1 MKWRFY
7 KMDKRKIVL
16 KMDGKYI
23 KVPYSRLGI
32 KQIIQFLEQE
42 ERHLS
47 PSSNRK
53 MEVLSAGV
61 KP

>member
-1 MKWRFY
+1 MSK
-7 KMDKRKIVL
+7 KIIVL
-16 KMDGKYI
+16 KMDGKYL
-23 KVPYSRLGI
+23 KVPYNRLGL

>member
-1 MKWRFY
+1 
-7 KMDKRKIVL
+7 MDKRKIVL

-23 KVPYSRLGI
+23 KLPYSRLGI